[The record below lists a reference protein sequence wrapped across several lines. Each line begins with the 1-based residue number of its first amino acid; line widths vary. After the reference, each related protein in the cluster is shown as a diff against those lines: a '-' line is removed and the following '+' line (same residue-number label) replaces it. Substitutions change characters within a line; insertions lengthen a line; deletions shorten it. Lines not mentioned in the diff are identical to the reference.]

1 MLVEVLNEKLNTSE
15 TTALP
20 QAILTLMSKGLSL
33 QEAQSLE
40 KAIQPSQQYRCKH
53 YKIVLPQ

>member
-15 TTALP
+15 TTELP

-33 QEAQSLE
+33 QEVQSLE
-40 KAIQPSQQYRCKH
+40 KAIQASQQYRWKH
-53 YKIVLPQ
+53 YKITLSQ